1 ALRDE
6 VLAEGAALDVPVVIA
21 RDAPISTLDP
31 ASVGSFAQVTRVPQ
45 VQSPES
51 GVAALDAVDIALA
64 EIKADRANGL
74 DQAAPG
80 SAGASGAPVLFQDAA
95 PGVTVVAVR
104 EAWVRVRTQG
114 GTTLFTGVM
123 QPGQTYE
130 VPQTA
135 AAPVIRVGNMGAIYF
150 AVNGQTY
157 GPAGNSGEVANV
169 ALNVDRLTAEYTVA
183 DLTSDRDLRR
193 VVAELNAR

>member
-1 ALRDE
+1 
-6 VLAEGAALDVPVVIA
+6 
-21 RDAPISTLDP
+21 
-31 ASVGSFAQVTRVPQ
+31 
-45 VQSPES
+45 
-51 GVAALDAVDIALA
+51 
-64 EIKADRANGL
+64 
-74 DQAAPG
+74 
-80 SAGASGAPVLFQDAA
+80 
-95 PGVTVVAVR
+95 
-104 EAWVRVRTQG
+104 
-114 GTTLFTGVM
+114 FTGVM